1 MIIKTTRQTSDRQ
14 VDVADAQLTLAALA
28 RQRLAWTALASLKRA
43 LALLVGSLAATV
55 VLAAEPIELIVPFG
69 PTSGADTLAHYCAPA
84 LQSALAAPVQVKNV
98 PGSTGNQGIARML
111 AAPSDGRTIAVL
123 TGDTYATLAFANPP
137 WKSSDV
143 IPVAI
148 MMRQPSMLFV
158 LASSRFAKWQ
168 DLQKEAHAR
177 PHTLRVAISGY
188 GSPDYIAL
196 QQLAVKNI
204 NLAPVPRSSP
214 QDRYQA
220 LLNGEADA
228 LYDQLGDVRS
238 FVEAKQLRPILIFNR
253 AQQGGADGGVP
264 TSGELGLGNG
274 LEQFRAFV
282 VKAGTNPQVVA
293 ALAMAFERIGTAPEF
308 KIFLEKQFA
317 ASDSFVAVKGAR
329 AFMERDLAKMKQ
341 VVDGLPMHAQYLVDD
356 HPQHEMPA
364 GF

>member
-1 MIIKTTRQTSDRQ
+1 MTKSIIVKHFG
-14 VDVADAQLTLAALA
+14 ALF
-28 RQRLAWTALASLKRA
+28 LKRA
-43 LALLVGSLAATV
+43 LALMGSLAVTMA
-55 VLAAEPIELIVPFG
+55 LAAEPIEIIVPFG
-69 PTSGADTLAHYCAPA
+69 PTSGADTLARYCAPA
-84 LQSALAAPVQVKNV
+84 LQSALAAPVQIKNV
-98 PGSTGNQGIARML
+98 PGSTGNQGIARLL

-123 TGDTYATLAFANPP
+123 TGDTYATLAYANPR

-158 LASSRFAKWQ
+158 LTSSRFAKWQ
-168 DLQKEAHAR
+168 DLEKEARAR
-177 PHTLRVAISGY
+177 PRALRVAISGF

-204 NLAPVPRSSP
+204 NLTPVPRSSP

-220 LLNGEADA
+220 LVDGEADA
-228 LYDQLGDVRS
+228 LYEQLGDVRS
-238 FVEAKQLRPILIFNR
+238 FVDAKQLRPILKFNR
-253 AQQGGADGGVP
+253 AQPGAASDGVP

-282 VKAGTNPQVVA
+282 VKAGTNPETVA
-293 ALAMAFERIGTAPEF
+293 ALATAFERIGTSPEF
-308 KIFLEKQFA
+308 PGFLKNQHA

-329 AFMERDLAKMKQ
+329 VSMDRDLAQMKQ
-341 VVDGLPMHAQYLVDD
+341 VVDGLPMHAQYLFEDV
-356 HPQHEMPA
+356 HQQETPV